1 MVDNATN
8 SMETQTPVFIRKH
21 EFLGLVHISPRYL
34 DLLIERG
41 TIPSLRLGR
50 CVLIPRDEAL
60 ARLNTL
66 NSNSG
71 KVR

>member
-1 MVDNATN
+1 
-8 SMETQTPVFIRKH
+8 METQTPVFIRKR

-60 ARLNTL
+60 ARLNAL
-66 NSNSG
+66 NANPG
-71 KVR
+71 EAQ